1 MLLVYN
7 KVQLLTVKQK
17 ETLHLLT
24 LGFHVMTQNNF
35 VTKKLLI
42 FHKCPTMPA
51 IPAESPMYMD
61 LIQKLPSFVSFI
73 EVLHIQLYSFI
84 LVPT

>member
-1 MLLVYN
+1 M
-7 KVQLLTVKQK
+7 KQK

-24 LGFHVMTQNNF
+24 LGLHVTQDKF
-35 VTKKLLI
+35 VTRILVI

-61 LIQKLPSFVSFI
+61 LIQKLPSFVSYI